1 MLKKGIISA
10 FVGIILG
17 VITELALIFY
27 WRNIAVI
34 TQDFMFWFLVYL
46 VGILFSKNIKESIIN
61 NSIIMTFMSI
71 SYYIVRI
78 CYSGKYNIDTIIY
91 WCIFGIVGAIACS
104 IIFKLPKKGRYIS
117 IVMYIISS
125 IFTVKYYMIER
136 KERTTT
142 VTDYVKKFNYDSYI
156 ILSIVFIAICI
167 ISIVKLIRDINSD
180 KIKKQEEVKNND

>member
-27 WRNIAVI
+27 WKNIAVI

-46 VGILFSKNIKESIIN
+46 IGILFSKNIKESIIN
-61 NSIIMTFMSI
+61 NSLIMTFMSI
-71 SYYIVRI
+71 SYYITRI

-91 WCIFGIVGAIACS
+91 WCLFGIVGAVVCS

-117 IVMYIISS
+117 IFMYIISS
-125 IFTVKYYMIER
+125 IFTIKYYIIER
-136 KERTTT
+136 KDRTTM
-142 VTDYVKKFNYDSYI
+142 VTNYVKKFNYDSYI
-156 ILSIVFIAICI
+156 ILSVMVIAVCI
-167 ISIVKLIRDINSD
+167 ISIIKLIRNIDSN
-180 KIKKQEEVKNND
+180 KIKKQKEVKSND

>member
-10 FVGIILG
+10 FIGIILG

-27 WRNIAVI
+27 WKNIAVI

-78 CYSGKYNIDTIIY
+78 CYS
-91 WCIFGIVGAIACS
+91 
-104 IIFKLPKKGRYIS
+104 
-117 IVMYIISS
+117 
-125 IFTVKYYMIER
+125 
-136 KERTTT
+136 
-142 VTDYVKKFNYDSYI
+142 
-156 ILSIVFIAICI
+156 
-167 ISIVKLIRDINSD
+167 
-180 KIKKQEEVKNND
+180 